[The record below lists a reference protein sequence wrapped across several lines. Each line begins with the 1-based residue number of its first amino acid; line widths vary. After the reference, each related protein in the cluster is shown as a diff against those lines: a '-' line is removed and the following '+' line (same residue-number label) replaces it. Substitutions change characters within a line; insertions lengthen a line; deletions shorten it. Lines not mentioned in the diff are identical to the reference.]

1 MGSIAKI
8 KTMNDQTYDINPI
21 QTVEYAGSS
30 DEYTISI
37 MKPNTYYR
45 VTNVKKLTISAFGS
59 GDSGFCNN
67 YMLEVKFNGGST
79 LSLPS
84 NANRK
89 WANGIQP
96 TSLEDG
102 GVYQISI
109 INDLGVLIKLN

>member
-8 KTMNDQTYDINPI
+8 KVGTSDYNINPI
-21 QTVEYAGSS
+21 QTEVKNANGG
-30 DEYTISI
+30 DYTLNMS
-37 MKPNTYYR
+37 PNKYYQ
-45 VTNVKKLTISAFGS
+45 VTNVKKLTVTFAA

-67 YMLEVKFNGGST
+67 YMLEVKFSGGNT

-84 NANRK
+84 NSNRK

-96 TSLEDG
+96 TNLVDG

-109 INDLGVLIKLN
+109 INDLGVFIKLN